1 MVMRRG
7 EIRIVTRP
15 GTGGQQPVLVVQE
28 NEFND
33 SHLPTVV
40 CAVIS
45 ANLRLAHAPG
55 NVFLSQSASGLAKE
69 SVANVAQLVTVKRK
83 YLSKPVGVLGGR
95 LLREVDEGLRL
106 VVAV

>member
-1 MVMRRG
+1 MRRG
-7 EIRIVTRP
+7 EIRMVSRP
-15 GTGGQQPVLVVQE
+15 GGGGRQPVLVVQE

-33 SHLPTVV
+33 SCLPSVV

-45 ANLRLAHAPG
+45 ANVRLAHAPG
-55 NVFLSQSASGLAKE
+55 NVYLSEQASGLTKE

-83 YLSKPVGVLGGR
+83 YLSEPVGVLGGR

-106 VVAV
+106 ALSL

>member
-1 MVMRRG
+1 MRRG
-7 EIRIVTRP
+7 EIRMVSRP
-15 GTGGQQPVLVVQE
+15 GVGGRQPVLVVQE

-33 SHLPTVV
+33 SCLPSVV

-45 ANLRLAHAPG
+45 ANVRLAHAPG
-55 NVFLSQSASGLAKE
+55 NVYLSEQASGLTKE

-83 YLSKPVGVLGGR
+83 FLSEPVGVLGGR

-106 VVAV
+106 ALSL

>member
-1 MVMRRG
+1 M
-7 EIRIVTRP
+7 VTRR
-15 GTGGQQPVLVVQE
+15 GTGGRQPVLVVQE

-33 SHLPTVV
+33 SRLPTVI

-55 NVFLSQSASGLAKE
+55 NVFLSEEASGLGKA
-69 SVANVAQLVTVKRK
+69 SVANVAQLVTVNRK
-83 YLSKPVGVLGGR
+83 FLSEPVRVLGGR

-106 VVAV
+106 AISV

>member
-1 MVMRRG
+1 MRRG
-7 EIRIVTRP
+7 EIRLVTR
-15 GTGGQQPVLVVQE
+15 GAVSSRQPLLVIQE

-33 SHLPTVV
+33 SRLPSVV

-45 ANLRLAHAPG
+45 SDLRLAHAPG
-55 NVFLSQSASGLAKE
+55 NVFLTELASGLDKE
-69 SVANVAQLVTVKRK
+69 AVANVAQLVTVGRQ

-106 VVAV
+106 ALSL

>member
-1 MVMRRG
+1 MVVRRG

-15 GTGGQQPVLVVQE
+15 GTGGRQAVLVVQE

-33 SHLPTVV
+33 SLLPTVI

-45 ANLRLAHAPG
+45 SNLRLSHAPG
-55 NVFLSQSASGLAKE
+55 NVFLTENASGLDKE
-69 SVANVAQLVTVKRK
+69 AVANVAQLVTVKRK
-83 YLSKPVGVLGGR
+83 FLSEPVGVLGGR

-106 VVAV
+106 VIAV

>member
-1 MVMRRG
+1 MRRG
-7 EIRIVTRP
+7 EIRMVSRP
-15 GTGGQQPVLVVQE
+15 GVGGRQPVLVVQE

-33 SHLPTVV
+33 SCLPSVV

-45 ANLRLAHAPG
+45 ANVRLAHAPG
-55 NVFLSQSASGLAKE
+55 NVYLSEQASGLTKE

-83 YLSKPVGVLGGR
+83 YLSEPVGVLGGR

-106 VVAV
+106 ALSL

>member
-1 MVMRRG
+1 VRRG
-7 EIRIVTRP
+7 EIRMVSRP
-15 GTGGQQPVLVVQE
+15 GVGGRQPVLVVQE

-33 SHLPTVV
+33 SCLPSVV

-45 ANLRLAHAPG
+45 ANVRLAHAPG
-55 NVFLSQSASGLAKE
+55 NVYLSEQASGLTKE

-83 YLSKPVGVLGGR
+83 YLSEPVGVLGGR

-106 VVAV
+106 ALSL